1 MTPRLLSVAAAVA
14 VALMT
19 VSPAAPRGVKEGGT
33 FRVAFLTGFFHT
45 IDPALWEVP
54 SQFQLIEPACGAL
67 LDYPSK
73 APPGGFQIAPSIAG
87 AEPVISS
94 DGKTYTFTIRKDAR
108 FSNGQRVTARAFAHA
123 LDRIRDPAMESGLRG
138 YFGAVRDVDATG
150 RTLRV
155 RLTTP
160 RPPGLLDAI
169 TYLCAV
175 PPNLS
180 ADPEGP
186 RAPLHGAGPYY
197 VAQYVPG
204 ERLVLKRNRFYRG
217 ERPHHVDRITAD
229 LAAVAGTAVDQVANG
244 TFDYVLP
251 AINAV
256 APRAEELVRRYGFNK
271 SQFWVRAGAGIR
283 LFVLNTSR
291 PLFRKNPKLRQAV
304 NFAVDRKAIAREA
317 GLYAETPTDQFLL
330 PDTPGLRRRAHLPA
344 QGARPEEGEGAREG
358 PDARRQGCP
367 LHAFPRR

>member
-73 APPGGFQIAPSIAG
+73 APPGGFQIAPSIAE

-150 RTLRV
+150 RTLRL

-330 PDTPGLRRRAHLPA
+330 PDTPGYVDERIYPRK
-344 QGARPEEGEGAREG
+344 G
-358 PDARRQGCP
+358 PT
-367 LHAFPRR
+367 